1 VGSAAFSHLLFV
13 DDALMFYDAL
23 PAYLRHLLRLFMCF
37 EVASGLKVNFA
48 KPKLLP
54 VGNVTQVGRLA

>member
-1 VGSAAFSHLLFV
+1 MGSADFSPLLFV

-23 PAYLRHLLRLFMCF
+23 PAYLYHLQRLFLCF

-48 KPKLLP
+48 KPKLLL